1 MPSKNLQNW
10 VNFATNKYNRLLSC
24 LLLFLIYA
32 PFATNRGGFGLLFP
46 LIFLVLLV
54 TAIHSFL
61 DRQTLYLYLLLGG
74 ALFFLR
80 TFAWL
85 NSSHDSSNLKIAI
98 AANLIDAVFMLL
110 SINFIIGE
118 IFSKEIITVDAIR
131 GGIVVYV
138 LLGIFWFEIYRILNG
153 LIPQSFSTNEDFELL
168 HFSFTTLSTVGYG
181 DIVPESKLAK
191 ILSNLE
197 GIVGVLYPTI
207 FIARLVSLY
216 ERNKS

>member
-1 MPSKNLQNW
+1 MSSKNPQKW
-10 VNFATNKYNRLLSC
+10 ANFANNKYNRLLSC

-32 PFATNRGGFGLLFP
+32 PFSSNRGGFGLLFP
-46 LIFLVLLV
+46 LIFVVLLV

-61 DRQTLYLYLLLGG
+61 NRQTLFLYLMLGG
-74 ALFFLR
+74 ALFVLR
-80 TFAWL
+80 MFAWL
-85 NSSHDSSNLKIAI
+85 NQYSSATNLKIAI
-98 AANLIDAVFMLL
+98 AANLIDAVFMFL

-181 DIVPESKLAK
+181 DITPESKMAK

-197 GIVGVLYPTI
+197 GIVGVLYPSI
-207 FIARLVSLY
+207 LISRLVGLY
-216 ERNKS
+216 DQNKS

>member
-1 MPSKNLQNW
+1 MSGNPPKKW
-10 VNFATNKYNRLLSC
+10 ANFANNKYNRLLSC

-32 PFATNRGGFGLLFP
+32 PFSSNRGVFGLLFP
-46 LIFLVLLV
+46 LIFVGLLV

-61 DRQTLYLYLLLGG
+61 NRQTLFLYLMLGG
-74 ALFFLR
+74 ALFVLR
-80 TFAWL
+80 MFAWL
-85 NSSHDSSNLKIAI
+85 NQYSSATNLKIAI

-181 DIVPESKLAK
+181 DIVPESKMAK

-197 GIVGVLYPTI
+197 GIVGVLYPSI

-216 ERNKS
+216 EQNKS